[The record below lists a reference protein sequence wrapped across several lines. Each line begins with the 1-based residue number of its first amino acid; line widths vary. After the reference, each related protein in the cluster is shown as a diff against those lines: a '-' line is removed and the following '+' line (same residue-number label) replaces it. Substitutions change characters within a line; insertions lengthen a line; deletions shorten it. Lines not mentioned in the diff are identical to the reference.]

1 VTLDNKKAK
10 IKQGIEWPYLERDD
24 SGGSSVSYKDIDL
37 LLEVTPHVTPDSRV
51 SMEILITKNDIDS
64 IFQGVPSL
72 STNEARTELLVNDG
86 DTIVIGGIM
95 KSRRTSGVEGFP
107 WLSKIPLLGWFFRQE
122 KEEREN
128 NELLI
133 FITPRIVQL
142 EQRDVSS

>member
-1 VTLDNKKAK
+1 
-10 IKQGIEWPYLERDD
+10 
-24 SGGSSVSYKDIDL
+24 
-37 LLEVTPHVTPDSRV
+37 
-51 SMEILITKNDIDS
+51 MEILITKNDIDQ

-95 KSRRTSGVEGFP
+95 KSRRTFGVQGFP
-107 WLSKIPLLGWFFRQE
+107 WLSKIPLLGWFFRNQD
-122 KEEREN
+122 EEREN

-142 EQRDVSS
+142 EQRDVSL